1 MGLLLFANV
10 LIGYAQ
16 QDVDHRI
23 AVTTEKDDKSFV
35 LIISNEN
42 YKYEQPVPFA
52 LNDGETFKLY
62 CEKTFGI
69 PSKNIRFLKDATL
82 NDIRMQIQWLQK
94 VMDAYEGE
102 ARAIIYYSGH
112 GMPSEDGNKA
122 YLLPVDGKSTLTV
135 SGLSTSDLYAQLSD
149 MPSKRT
155 LVILDACFSGAR
167 RDGLMLASSRG
178 VAIKTKQAPISGNM
192 VVFSAAQGD
201 ETAYPLHEERHGLF
215 TYYILEEIQ
224 RTGGLISLGELSDN
238 VKKNVTRASIVEND
252 KSQTPTIVASPLSKD
267 WKNWS
272 FAMNRATKY
281 ETINRE
287 TNNNETQVKRVSND
301 ISIENKVTIDS
312 KSLQDLPH
320 ENDIHI
326 TDIIDHPFGIL
337 SLSQDASFKQTKKA
351 VNNLYPN
358 AKIDIDKGVNSID
371 IDEKSGFNKCYNGI
385 PLNIFCLYT
394 FGSLIQTQIWF
405 DFPNGYGT
413 KENVINTTHEIEEQ
427 LLNLG
432 YYATVDTD
440 KTDGFIYAKKIKKGK
455 QELGLYG
462 LEAKGGGYTIWIMM

>member
-112 GMPSEDGNKA
+112 GMPSEDGS
-122 YLLPVDGKSTLTV
+122 LLIVAGPEVQVAQQDVDGEIE
-135 SGLSTSDLYAQLSD
+135 QLREEQKVLRALAS
-149 MPSKRT
+149 S
-155 LVILDACFSGAR
+155 
-167 RDGLMLASSRG
+167 GLMLASSRG